1 MSIIQTHTGKFLDLF
16 HPTPDMI
23 DMEDIAHALAHL
35 CRFTG
40 HTKRFYSVA
49 EHCVRMVQWGLPG
62 PAALRLM
69 HDATEAYIGDVSTP
83 LKTLL
88 PNYGVI
94 ELDIR
99 NAIAERFGLERF
111 HRRDC
116 KEEVK
121 EADRIMLAIER
132 RDLLGE
138 INHAAWGELPTPPE
152 MSTSGEL
159 MAIGDPWLPLEA
171 KQRFLS
177 IACALRLGVIA

>member
-40 HTKRFYSVA
+40 HTNRFYSVA

-83 LKTLL
+83 LKGLL

-111 HRRDC
+111 HRPGC

-138 INHAAWGELPTPPE
+138 IDHAAWGELPTPPE
-152 MSTSGEL
+152 RASNGVV
-159 MAIGDPWLPLEA
+159 MAINDYIWPPEDA
-171 KQRFLS
+171 KNYFISL
-177 IACALRLGVIA
+177 ACALGVIE

>member
-1 MSIIQTHTGKFLDLF
+1 MSIIQTHTGKFLDLLN
-16 HPTPDMI
+16 PTPDMI

-40 HTKRFYSVA
+40 HTQRFYSVA

-99 NAIAERFGLERF
+99 NAIAERFGF
-111 HRRDC
+111 GITH
-116 KEEVK
+116 
-121 EADRIMLAIER
+121 
-132 RDLLGE
+132 
-138 INHAAWGELPTPPE
+138 HAP
-152 MSTSGEL
+152 
-159 MAIGDPWLPLEA
+159 
-171 KQRFLS
+171 
-177 IACALRLGVIA
+177 